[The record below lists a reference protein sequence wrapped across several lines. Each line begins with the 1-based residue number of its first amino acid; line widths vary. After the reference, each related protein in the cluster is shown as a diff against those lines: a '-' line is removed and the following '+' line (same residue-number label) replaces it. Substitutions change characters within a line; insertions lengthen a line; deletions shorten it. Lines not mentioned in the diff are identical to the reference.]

1 MIILR
6 IGGLLYTD
14 NTIYIDSIR
23 CIIVYL
29 TLWIALII
37 YLSIVVTTISK
48 VYNLIIV
55 TSMLVFTLKS
65 NIIFFLTFESVA
77 LIIIGT
83 VIIKG
88 LYEDR
93 FKARLYFIL
102 YTSLT
107 IVPIFILFMKAWV
120 NGLTTHYIINSTCQ
134 NIIGVSSVLV
144 LGFLVK
150 IPIYPFHL
158 WLIKTH
164 LEAPVEGS
172 IILAGLLLKLGTYGL
187 IRFRSLWI
195 NTSVIT
201 IILPFTFTGALI
213 ISLNCLYSQDYKLL
227 VANSSIVHINI
238 CLFSC
243 VKITEH
249 AITTRLMTIIRH
261 GLTSSGLFNI
271 RNIIYKNTNRRRFLI
286 NKGLLASIPYIS
298 IWLFILLITN
308 IAVPPRINMMS
319 EIRTLT
325 IITSISYT
333 FIIPVAL
340 FCFVAGLYSIYYFYM
355 VINGNTLNYNINLE
369 NKININLIQFMHII
383 PLFTFIF
390 WSSIIY

>member
-1 MIILR
+1 LIILR
-6 IGGLLYTD
+6 TGGLIYTD

-29 TLWIALII
+29 TLWIGLII
-37 YLSIVVTTISK
+37 YLSIMNTNITK
-48 VYNLIIV
+48 VYNLIII
-55 TSMLVFTLKS
+55 TSILVFTIKR
-65 NIIFFLTFESVA
+65 NIIFFLTFERVA
-77 LIIIGT
+77 LIMIGT

-107 IVPIFILFMKAWV
+107 IVPIFILFIKAWI
-120 NGLTTHYIINSTCQ
+120 NGLTTHYIINSNCQ
-134 NIIGVSSVLV
+134 NIIGVSSILV

-150 IPIYPFHL
+150 MPIYPFHL

-172 IILAGLLLKLGTYGL
+172 MILAGLLLKLGTYGF
-187 IRFRSLWI
+187 IRFRRLWI
-195 NTSVIT
+195 NTNIII

-213 ISLNCLYSQDYKLL
+213 ISINCLYSQDYKLL

-243 VKITEH
+243 VKITEN
-249 AITTRLMTIIRH
+249 AITTRLITIIRH

-271 RNIIYKNTNRRRFLI
+271 SDIIYKNTSRRRFLI

-308 IAVPPRINMMS
+308 IAVPPRINIMA
-319 EIRTLT
+319 EVRTLT

-333 FIIPVAL
+333 FIIPVIV
-340 FCFVAGLYSIYYFYM
+340 FCFIAGLYSIYYFYII
-355 VINGNTLNYNINLE
+355 INGNTVNYKMSLN
-369 NKININLIQFMHII
+369 NKVNINLIQLIHII

-390 WSSIIY
+390 WNSIMY